1 MLPSV
6 SSYRQSWRNACDVIF
21 FIELNSSYDSLHVV
35 LSVAVAFRCDGT
47 VSACN
52 VKYMV
57 EMLKFSCDIA
67 CACYDTNCVTDRV
80 VAHGDTDCS

>member
-1 MLPSV
+1 M
-6 SSYRQSWRNACDVIF
+6 
-21 FIELNSSYDSLHVV
+21 

-67 CACYDTNCVTDRV
+67 CACYDTNCVTDGV
-80 VAHGDTDCS
+80 EAHGDTDCS

>member
-1 MLPSV
+1 M
-6 SSYRQSWRNACDVIF
+6 
-21 FIELNSSYDSLHVV
+21 

-47 VSACN
+47 VSACI

-80 VAHGDTDCS
+80 VEHGLFVNEAQLGSRRESLSTSMSARSGTTPLPEATP

>member
-1 MLPSV
+1 MFPSM

-21 FIELNSSYDSLHVV
+21 SLSFIDYDSLV

-47 VSACN
+47 VSACI

-80 VAHGDTDCS
+80 EAHGDTDCS